1 MPLDYD
7 RLMSMPPME
16 TRHVFGVKD
25 TILYALGVGA
35 GLDAP
40 TDPGELQFVYEE
52 GLKALPTMAVVLGY
66 PGFWAKDPRY
76 GIDWKRL
83 LLGEESIEIHRPL
96 PVEGVV
102 LGVTTIDEIYDK
114 GAGKG
119 AVMYSSRRIYDE
131 ARGALIATARKGAFL
146 RGDGGFGGR
155 PDGAPAPHPLPDRA
169 PDLTLDMPTR
179 PEQALIYRL
188 SGDYNPLHVD
198 PATAAAGGFARPI
211 LHGLVS
217 YAIAG
222 RAVIKALCEG
232 RPERLTRIDARFSSP
247 VFPGETL
254 SVDLWREGPGRA
266 AFRVR
271 IAARGVTALQN
282 GYVEYGD

>member
-1 MPLDYD
+1 VALDYD
-7 RLMSMPPME
+7 LIMGMAPME
-16 TRHVFGVKD
+16 TRQALTVRD

-40 TDPGELQFVYEE
+40 TDPGELQYVYEE

-83 LLGEESIEIHRPL
+83 LLGEESIQIHRPL
-96 PVEGVV
+96 PVEGAI

-114 GAGKG
+114 GPDKG
-119 AVMYSSRRIYDE
+119 AVMYSSRKIYDE
-131 ARGALIATARKGAFL
+131 ASGDLIATARKGAFL
-146 RGDGGFGGR
+146 RGDGGCGGSKES
-155 PDGAPAPHPLPDRA
+155 APAPHPLPDRA
-169 PDLTLDMPTR
+169 PDLALDMQTR

-198 PATAAAGGFARPI
+198 PATAAAGGFPRPI

-222 RAVIKALCEG
+222 RAVISALCDG
-232 RPERLTRIDARFSSP
+232 RPEQLKRIDARFSSP